1 LPKPRVAVAMSGGV
15 DSSLACLL
23 LVEQGFDVVGLTMKL
38 VAAPPSQDDPVAKPC
53 CTLEM
58 TRDAQRICCE
68 LGIPHYTVNL
78 VEAFEEEVI
87 ARFVEDYSRGRTPN
101 PCLVCNSKFKFG
113 HLLHKAQQLG
123 AEYLATGHYVRAGE
137 ILKQRGFI
145 DNHILARGSGD
156 QYGREEAKARI
167 LLARGTD
174 RGKDQS
180 YALYGL
186 TQDMLK
192 HALFPLG
199 NFTKQHVRE
208 IAAQKG
214 IITAEK
220 PESQEICFVTQ
231 GSYRTFLEERN
242 VKMLP
247 GLFADTSGKVLGHH
261 KGLAFYTVGQRKGL
275 GISSPYPLYVVG
287 IDAGENVVIVGK
299 RNEAYSE
306 GCYIEDLNFVMVDH
320 LDSPVEG
327 TCMVRY
333 RGKEVPAT
341 LIPLKNDLLHRG
353 PGQVAS
359 HEQEGLASSEE
370 AGRVL
375 VKFDQPQ
382 FAVTP
387 GQALVFYRGEFVYG
401 GGTIVKKT

>member
-1 LPKPRVAVAMSGGV
+1 MRANSAYSAIASSSPSNACSRLRLKSSRPVLPQKGSIVGKAIVILSAIIAVRI
-15 DSSLACLL
+15 LAC
-23 LVEQGFDVVGLTMKL
+23 
-38 VAAPPSQDDPVAKPC
+38 P
-53 CTLEM
+53 
-58 TRDAQRICCE
+58 
-68 LGIPHYTVNL
+68 
-78 VEAFEEEVI
+78 
-87 ARFVEDYSRGRTPN
+87 
-101 PCLVCNSKFKFG
+101 
-113 HLLHKAQQLG
+113 
-123 AEYLATGHYVRAGE
+123 YLSL
-137 ILKQRGFI
+137 I
-145 DNHILARGSGD
+145 HIW
-156 QYGREEAKARI
+156 EEAKARI

-353 PGQVAS
+353 PGPVSYTHLDVYKRQ
-359 HEQEGLASSEE
+359 GL
-370 AGRVL
+370 
-375 VKFDQPQ
+375 
-382 FAVTP
+382 
-387 GQALVFYRGEFVYG
+387 
-401 GGTIVKKT
+401 

>member
-1 LPKPRVAVAMSGGV
+1 M
-15 DSSLACLL
+15 
-23 LVEQGFDVVGLTMKL
+23 
-38 VAAPPSQDDPVAKPC
+38 
-53 CTLEM
+53 
-58 TRDAQRICCE
+58 
-68 LGIPHYTVNL
+68 
-78 VEAFEEEVI
+78 
-87 ARFVEDYSRGRTPN
+87 
-101 PCLVCNSKFKFG
+101 
-113 HLLHKAQQLG
+113 
-123 AEYLATGHYVRAGE
+123 
-137 ILKQRGFI
+137 
-145 DNHILARGSGD
+145 
-156 QYGREEAKARI
+156 
-167 LLARGTD
+167 
-174 RGKDQS
+174 
-180 YALYGL
+180 
-186 TQDMLK
+186 K

-199 NFTKQHVRE
+199 NLTKQHVRE

-214 IITAEK
+214 LVTAEK

-242 VKMLP
+242 VKTLP
-247 GLFADTSGKVLGHH
+247 GLFVDTSGKVLGHH

-333 RGKEVPAT
+333 RGREVPAT

-353 PGQVAS
+353 PGQVSS